1 MEINKGTSA
10 ALLGIFSS
18 DRKAAK
24 ARELNIAQTQYQ
36 ISQQKQQQQ
45 YQLSQT
51 LAQNRQ
57 AAQKIAASVTTRKAD
72 AQNLVTNMDNVIDEM
87 KTGVARYGGNVM
99 RYMTAEGNDKWTSA
113 IGDYEAKIGEI
124 KTNEAE
130 IAKYYELTNSD
141 KAHLVMDRDTK
152 ALESYIDGTTNSFR
166 FSGQI
171 QDIGNYQSAVSSGRE
186 VLPSDVLA
194 GDEGK
199 NQQIIISNYMREYG
213 ITDRSQVTQA
223 NLEQYVSLK
232 YLNNQPGLMGT
243 KKDDR
248 TVGGELLQSAQTLQ
262 KVNLND
268 VNLFDQ
274 NSVDN
279 IFSVV
284 SSELGRHG
292 HTKGTKPKLKRGT
305 AINGSD
311 KVYENYE
318 DIITK
323 SVFGTE
329 SKMLK
334 NVEAK
339 GLFKQSDGS
348 KIEDTQWYG
357 ETLGGESETY
367 DLEVTGYHYALKY
380 TVDGKES
387 LAVMTD
393 DPEKNKE
400 LEESYKA
407 SGAKPSMVLVAQ
419 LREDDSVRDDFY
431 YKEINM
437 TEGIASKISKDAD
450 YKFITNEKNDRK
462 NQTAHKDNK
471 RKNKEQSIVN
481 ISTNHFDGNDVFVE
495 QTQSEAANT
504 LLPVFKRHGVTN
516 SMFTPLLS
524 SLMAQSSSTS
534 DLFSRIDLIDQALS
548 DKNSKVGQ
556 ALLTNNIS
564 EFNSFI
570 KNSLNSQ
577 QEINEFQQ
585 LQNDWNQLNANS
597 QY

>member
-10 ALLGIFSS
+10 ALLGVFSS

-57 AAQKIAASVTTRKAD
+57 VANKTAAGITTRKAD
-72 AQNLVTNMDNVIDEM
+72 AQQLVTNLDNVIDDM
-87 KTGVARYGGNVM
+87 KLGVAKYGGNVM
-99 RYMTAEGNDKWTSA
+99 KYMIAEGTDKWATA
-113 IGDYEAKIGEI
+113 IGDYETKIGEI

-130 IAKYYELTNSD
+130 VAKYIELTNSD
-141 KAHLVMDRDTK
+141 KAHLAMDRDGQLLK
-152 ALESYIDGTTNSFR
+152 DYIDGKTNTFR

-171 QDIGNYQSAVSSGRE
+171 QEIGNYQSAVSSGRE

-194 GDEGK
+194 GNEGK
-199 NQQIIISNYMREYG
+199 NQQIIMSNFMREYG

-223 NLEQYVSLK
+223 NLDNYITQK
-232 YLNNQPGLMGT
+232 YLNNQPGMMGT
-243 KKDDR
+243 KEDDR
-248 TVGGELLQSAQTLQ
+248 TVGGELFSSAEILQEI
-262 KVNLND
+262 NLND
-268 VNLFDQ
+268 VNIFDEK
-274 NSVDN
+274 SVN
-279 IFSVV
+279 NVLNVV
-284 SSELGRHG
+284 ESELGRHG
-292 HTKGTKPKLKRGT
+292 YSKKAKTKTKRGVNVVT
-305 AINGSD
+305 SGRA
-311 KVYENYE
+311 YENYE
-318 DIITK
+318 DKITK
-323 SVFGTE
+323 SFFGSD

-334 NVEAK
+334 NVEAR

-348 KIEDTQWYG
+348 QIEDTQWYG

-367 DLEVTGYHYALKY
+367 DLEVTGYHYAFKY
-380 TVDGKES
+380 IIDGKEQ

-393 DPEKNKE
+393 DPAKNEE
-400 LEESYKA
+400 LRRNYEA
-407 SGAKPSMVLVAQ
+407 SGAKPSMVMVAE
-419 LREDDSVRDDFY
+419 LREDDSIRDDYY
-431 YKEINM
+431 YKEIKM
-437 TEGIASKISKDAD
+437 TQSLASEISKEAD
-450 YKFITNEKNDRK
+450 FKIISNETNQNK
-462 NQTAHKDNK
+462 NQKAHKDNK
-471 RKNKEQSIVN
+471 RKNKQQSILN
-481 ISTNHFDGNDVFVE
+481 ISANHFDGNDVFVE

-504 LLPVFKRHGVTN
+504 LLPVFKRHGVSN

-524 SLMAQSSSTS
+524 SLMAQSSSMS
-534 DLFSRIDLIDQALS
+534 DLFSRIDLIDEALS
-548 DKNSKVGQ
+548 DKSSKVGQ

-564 EFNSFI
+564 EFNGFV

>member
-10 ALLGIFSS
+10 ALLGVFSS

-36 ISQQKQQQQ
+36 ISQKKQQQQ

-87 KTGVARYGGNVM
+87 KAGVAKYGGNVM

-113 IGDYEAKIGEI
+113 IGDYETKIGEI

-152 ALESYIDGTTNSFR
+152 ALESYIDGTTNSFK

-171 QDIGNYQSAVSSGRE
+171 QDIENYQSAVSSGRE

-194 GDEGK
+194 GGEGK

-232 YLNNQPGLMGT
+232 YLKNQPGLMGT
-243 KKDDR
+243 KEDDR
-248 TVGGELLQSAQTLQ
+248 TVGGEILQSAQTLQ

-268 VNLFDQ
+268 TNPFDA
-274 NSVDN
+274 NASEN

-284 SSELGRHG
+284 DSELGRHG
-292 HTKGTKPKLKRGT
+292 YTKKAKPETKNGVSVVGSGT
-305 AINGSD
+305 
-311 KVYENYE
+311 VYENYS
-318 DIITK
+318 DKITK
-323 SVFGTE
+323 SVFGSD

-348 KIEDTQWYG
+348 QIEDTQWYG

-367 DLEVTGYHYALKY
+367 DLEVTGYHYAYKY
-380 TVDGKES
+380 IIDGKEQ

-393 DPEKNKE
+393 DPEKNEE
-400 LEESYKA
+400 LRKNYEA
-407 SGAKPSMVLVAQ
+407 SGAKPSMVMVAQ
-419 LREDDSVRDDFY
+419 LREDDPIRDDYY
-431 YKEINM
+431 YKEIQM
-437 TEGIASKISKDAD
+437 SQSLASEISKEAD
-450 YKFITNEKNDRK
+450 FKIISNEASDRK

-471 RKNKEQSIVN
+471 RKNKEQSILN

-504 LLPVFKRHGVTN
+504 LLPVFKRHGVQN

-548 DKNSKVGQ
+548 DKNSEVGK

-564 EFNSFI
+564 EFNSFV

>member
-36 ISQQKQQQQ
+36 MSQQKQQQQ

-57 AAQKIAASVTTRKAD
+57 AAQKMAAGITTRKAD
-72 AQNLVTNMDNVIDEM
+72 AQNLVTNMDSVIDEM
-87 KTGVARYGGNVM
+87 KAGVAKYGGNVM

-113 IGDYEAKIGEI
+113 IGDYESKIGEI

-130 IAKYYELTNSD
+130 VAKYYELTNSD
-141 KAHLVMDRDTK
+141 KAHLVMDRDEQLLK
-152 ALESYIDGTTNSFR
+152 DYIDGKTNTFR

-199 NQQIIISNYMREYG
+199 NQQIIISNYMRESG
-213 ITDRSQVTQA
+213 ITNRSDVTQVD
-223 NLEQYVSLK
+223 LDKYITSK
-232 YLNNQPGLMGT
+232 YLSNQPGLMGT
-243 KKDDR
+243 KEDDR
-248 TVGGELLQSAQTLQ
+248 TVGGELLNSAQTLQ
-262 KVNLND
+262 EINLND
-268 VNLFDQ
+268 VNIFDEK
-274 NSVDN
+274 SVEN
-279 IFSVV
+279 VLNVV
-284 SSELGRHG
+284 ESELGRHG
-292 HTKGTKPKLKRGT
+292 YSKKAKTKTKRGVNVVASGRT
-305 AINGSD
+305 
-311 KVYENYE
+311 YENYE
-318 DIITK
+318 DKITK
-323 SVFGTE
+323 SVFGSD

-334 NVEAK
+334 NVEAR

-348 KIEDTQWYG
+348 QIEDTQWYG

-367 DLEVTGYHYALKY
+367 NLEVTGYHYALKY
-380 TVDGKES
+380 IIDGKEQ

-393 DPEKNKE
+393 DSAKNEE
-400 LEESYKA
+400 LRKNYEA
-407 SGAKPSMVLVAQ
+407 SGAKPSMVMVAE
-419 LREDDSVRDDFY
+419 LREDDAIRDDYY
-431 YKEINM
+431 YKEIQM
-437 TEGIASKISKDAD
+437 SQSLASEISKEAD
-450 YKFITNEKNDRK
+450 FKIISNENNQNK
-462 NQTAHKDNK
+462 NQKAHKDNK
-471 RKNKEQSIVN
+471 RKKKEQSIVN

-504 LLPVFKRHGVTN
+504 LLPVFKRHGVQN

-548 DKNSKVGQ
+548 DKNSEVGK
-556 ALLTNNIS
+556 ALLTNNIT
-564 EFNSFI
+564 EFNGFI

>member
-36 ISQQKQQQQ
+36 MSQQKQQQQ

-57 AAQKIAASVTTRKAD
+57 AAQKMAAGITTRKAD
-72 AQNLVTNMDNVIDEM
+72 AQNLVTNMDSVIDEM
-87 KTGVARYGGNVM
+87 KAGVAKYGGNVM

-113 IGDYEAKIGEI
+113 IGDYESKIGEI

-130 IAKYYELTNSD
+130 VAKYYELTNSD
-141 KAHLVMDRDTK
+141 KAHLVMDRDEQLLK
-152 ALESYIDGTTNSFR
+152 DYIDGKTNTFR

-199 NQQIIISNYMREYG
+199 NQQIIISNYMRESG
-213 ITDRSQVTQA
+213 ITNRSDVTQVD
-223 NLEQYVSLK
+223 LDKYITSK
-232 YLNNQPGLMGT
+232 YLSNQPGLMGT
-243 KKDDR
+243 KEDDR
-248 TVGGELLQSAQTLQ
+248 TVGGELLNSAQTLQ
-262 KVNLND
+262 EINLND
-268 VNLFDQ
+268 VNIFDEK
-274 NSVDN
+274 SVEN
-279 IFSVV
+279 VLNVV
-284 SSELGRHG
+284 ESELGRHG
-292 HTKGTKPKLKRGT
+292 YSKKAKTKTKRGVNVVASGRT
-305 AINGSD
+305 
-311 KVYENYE
+311 YENYE
-318 DIITK
+318 DKITK
-323 SVFGTE
+323 SVFGSD

-334 NVEAK
+334 NVEAR

-348 KIEDTQWYG
+348 QIEDTQWYG

-367 DLEVTGYHYALKY
+367 NLEVTGYHYALKY
-380 TVDGKES
+380 IIDGKEQ

-393 DPEKNKE
+393 DSAKNEE
-400 LEESYKA
+400 LRKNYEA
-407 SGAKPSMVLVAQ
+407 SGAKPSMVMVAE
-419 LREDDSVRDDFY
+419 LREDDAIRDDYY
-431 YKEINM
+431 YKEIQM
-437 TEGIASKISKDAD
+437 SQSLASEISKEAD
-450 YKFITNEKNDRK
+450 FKIISNENNQNK
-462 NQTAHKDNK
+462 NQKAHKDNK
-471 RKNKEQSIVN
+471 RKKKEQSIVN

-504 LLPVFKRHGVTN
+504 LLPVFKRHGVQN

-534 DLFSRIDLIDQALS
+534 DLFSRIDLIGQALS

-564 EFNSFI
+564 EFNGFV

>member
-10 ALLGIFSS
+10 ALLGVFSS
-18 DRKAAK
+18 DRKSAK
-24 ARELNIAQTQYQ
+24 ARELQIAQTQYQ

-45 YQLSQT
+45 YKLSQT

-87 KTGVARYGGNVM
+87 KAGVNKYGGNVM
-99 RYMTAEGNDKWTSA
+99 KYMIAEGNEKWTSA
-113 IGDYEAKIGEI
+113 IGDYETKIGEI
-124 KTNEAE
+124 KANEAE
-130 IAKYYELTNSD
+130 VAKYYELTNSD

-152 ALESYIDGTTNSFR
+152 ALKDYIDGTTNVFR

-171 QDIGNYQSAVSSGRE
+171 QDIGDYQSAVSAGRE

-194 GDEGK
+194 GNEGK
-199 NQQIIISNYMREYG
+199 NQQIIMSNFMREYG
-213 ITDRSQVTQA
+213 ITDRSQVTQDK
-223 NLEQYVSLK
+223 LEQYVNLK

-262 KVNLND
+262 KVNLNET
-268 VNLFDQ
+268 NPFDA
-274 NSVDN
+274 NDSENVFSIVD
-279 IFSVV
+279 
-284 SSELGRHG
+284 SELGRHG
-292 HTKGTKPKLKRGT
+292 YTKKAKPETKRGR
-305 AINGSD
+305 AVVGSGR
-311 KVYENYE
+311 VYENYS
-318 DIITK
+318 DKITK
-323 SVFGTE
+323 SVFGSD

-334 NVEAK
+334 NVESV
-339 GLFKQSDGS
+339 GLFRQSDGS
-348 KIEDTQWYG
+348 QIEETQWYG

-367 DLEVTGYHYALKY
+367 DLEVTGYHYAYKY
-380 TVDGKES
+380 IIDGKEQ

-393 DPEKNKE
+393 DAQKNEE
-400 LEESYKA
+400 LRKNYEA
-407 SGAKPSMVLVAQ
+407 SGAKPSMVMVAQ
-419 LREDDSVRDDFY
+419 LREDDPIRDDYY
-431 YKEINM
+431 YKEIKM
-437 TEGIASKISKDAD
+437 SESLASEISSEADFKIIS
-450 YKFITNEKNDRK
+450 NEASDRK
-462 NQTAHKDNK
+462 NQIAHKDNK

-548 DKNSKVGQ
+548 DKNSKVGK
-556 ALLTNNIS
+556 ALLTNNIT
-564 EFNSFI
+564 EFNSFVI
-570 KNSLNSQ
+570 NSLNSQ

>member
-36 ISQQKQQQQ
+36 MSQQKQQQQ

-57 AAQKIAASVTTRKAD
+57 AAQKMAAGITTRKAD
-72 AQNLVTNMDNVIDEM
+72 AQNLVTNMDSVIDEM
-87 KTGVARYGGNVM
+87 KAGVAKYGGNVM
-99 RYMTAEGNDKWTSA
+99 RYMTAEGSDKWTSA

-130 IAKYYELTNSD
+130 VAKYKELTSSD
-141 KAHLVMDRDTK
+141 KAHLAMDRDGQLLK
-152 ALESYIDGTTNSFR
+152 DYIDGKTNTFR

-243 KKDDR
+243 KEDDR

-268 VNLFDQ
+268 TNPFSA
-274 NSVDN
+274 NASEN

-284 SSELGRHG
+284 ESELGRHG
-292 HTKGTKPKLKRGT
+292 YTKKAKPETKRGVSVV
-305 AINGSD
+305 GSGR
-311 KVYENYE
+311 VYENYE
-318 DIITK
+318 DKITK
-323 SVFGTE
+323 SVFGSE
-329 SKMLK
+329 NKMLK
-334 NVEAK
+334 NVESM

-348 KIEDTQWYG
+348 QIEDTQWYG
-357 ETLGGESETY
+357 ETLGGESEAY
-367 DLEVTGYHYALKY
+367 DLEVTGYHYAYKY
-380 TVDGKES
+380 IIDGKEQ

-393 DPEKNKE
+393 DPAKNEE
-400 LEESYKA
+400 LRKNYES
-407 SGAKPSMVLVAQ
+407 SGAKPSMVMVAQ
-419 LREDDSVRDDFY
+419 LREDDPVRDDYY
-431 YKEINM
+431 YKEIQM
-437 TEGIASKISKDAD
+437 SESLASEISSEADFKIIS
-450 YKFITNEKNDRK
+450 NEASDRK
-462 NQTAHKDNK
+462 NQSAHKDNK

-548 DKNSKVGQ
+548 DKNSEVGK

-564 EFNSFI
+564 EFNGFV

>member
-36 ISQQKQQQQ
+36 MSQQKQQQQ

-57 AAQKIAASVTTRKAD
+57 AAQKMAAGITTRKAD
-72 AQNLVTNMDNVIDEM
+72 AQNLVTNMDSVIDEM
-87 KTGVARYGGNVM
+87 KAGVAKYGGNVM

-113 IGDYEAKIGEI
+113 IGDYESKIGEI

-130 IAKYYELTNSD
+130 VAKYYELTNSD
-141 KAHLVMDRDTK
+141 KAHLVMDRDEQLLK
-152 ALESYIDGTTNSFR
+152 DYIDGKTNTFR

-199 NQQIIISNYMREYG
+199 NQQIIISNYMRESG
-213 ITDRSQVTQA
+213 ITNRSDVTQVD
-223 NLEQYVSLK
+223 LDKYITSK
-232 YLNNQPGLMGT
+232 YLSNQPGLMGT
-243 KKDDR
+243 KEDDR
-248 TVGGELLQSAQTLQ
+248 TVGGELLNSAQTLQ
-262 KVNLND
+262 EINLND
-268 VNLFDQ
+268 VNIFDEK
-274 NSVDN
+274 SVEN
-279 IFSVV
+279 VLNVV
-284 SSELGRHG
+284 ESELGRHG
-292 HTKGTKPKLKRGT
+292 YSKKAKTKTKRGVNVVASGRT
-305 AINGSD
+305 
-311 KVYENYE
+311 YENYE
-318 DIITK
+318 DKITK
-323 SVFGTE
+323 SVFGSD

-334 NVEAK
+334 NVEAR

-348 KIEDTQWYG
+348 QIDDTQWYG
-357 ETLGGESETY
+357 EALGGESETY
-367 DLEVTGYHYALKY
+367 NLEVTGYHYAYKY
-380 TVDGKES
+380 IIDGKEQ

-393 DPEKNKE
+393 DSAKNEE
-400 LEESYKA
+400 LRKNYEA
-407 SGAKPSMVLVAQ
+407 SGAKPSMVMVAE
-419 LREDDSVRDDFY
+419 LREDDAIRDDYY
-431 YKEINM
+431 YKEIQM
-437 TEGIASKISKDAD
+437 SQSLASEISKEAD
-450 YKFITNEKNDRK
+450 FKIISNENNQNK
-462 NQTAHKDNK
+462 NQKAHKDNK
-471 RKNKEQSIVN
+471 RKKKEQSIVN

-504 LLPVFKRHGVTN
+504 LLPVFKRHGVQN

-534 DLFSRIDLIDQALS
+534 DLFSRIDLIGQALS

-564 EFNSFI
+564 EFNGFV

>member
-36 ISQQKQQQQ
+36 MSQQKQQQQ

-72 AQNLVTNMDNVIDEM
+72 AQNLVTNMDSVIDEM
-87 KTGVARYGGNVM
+87 KAGVAKYGGNVM

-141 KAHLVMDRDTK
+141 KAHLVMDKDTR

-166 FSGQI
+166 YSGQI

-186 VLPSDVLA
+186 VLPSDVLS

-243 KKDDR
+243 KEDDR

-268 VNLFDQ
+268 TNPFSA
-274 NSVDN
+274 NASEN

-284 SSELGRHG
+284 ESELGRHG
-292 HTKGTKPKLKRGT
+292 YTKKAKPETKRGVSVV
-305 AINGSD
+305 GSGR
-311 KVYENYE
+311 VYENYE
-318 DIITK
+318 DKITK
-323 SVFGTE
+323 SVFGSE
-329 SKMLK
+329 NKMLK
-334 NVEAK
+334 NVESM

-348 KIEDTQWYG
+348 QIEDTQWYG
-357 ETLGGESETY
+357 ETLGGESEAY
-367 DLEVTGYHYALKY
+367 DLEVTGYHYAYKY
-380 TVDGKES
+380 IIDGKEQ

-393 DPEKNKE
+393 DPAKNEE
-400 LEESYKA
+400 LRKNYES
-407 SGAKPSMVLVAQ
+407 SGAKPSMVMVAQ
-419 LREDDSVRDDFY
+419 LREDDPVRDDYY
-431 YKEINM
+431 YKEIQM
-437 TEGIASKISKDAD
+437 SESLASEISSEADFKIIS
-450 YKFITNEKNDRK
+450 NEASDRK
-462 NQTAHKDNK
+462 NQSAHKDNK

-548 DKNSKVGQ
+548 DKNSEVGK

-564 EFNSFI
+564 EFNGFV

>member
-36 ISQQKQQQQ
+36 MSQQKQQQQ

-72 AQNLVTNMDNVIDEM
+72 AQNLVTNMDSVIDEM
-87 KTGVARYGGNVM
+87 KAGVAKYGGNVM

-141 KAHLVMDRDTK
+141 KAHLVMDKDTR

-166 FSGQI
+166 YSGQI

-243 KKDDR
+243 KEDDR

-268 VNLFDQ
+268 TNPFSA
-274 NSVDN
+274 NASEN

-284 SSELGRHG
+284 ESELGRHG
-292 HTKGTKPKLKRGT
+292 YTKKAKPETKRGVSVV
-305 AINGSD
+305 GSGR
-311 KVYENYE
+311 VYENYE
-318 DIITK
+318 DKITK
-323 SVFGTE
+323 SVFGSE
-329 SKMLK
+329 NKMLK
-334 NVEAK
+334 NVESM

-348 KIEDTQWYG
+348 QIEDTQWYG
-357 ETLGGESETY
+357 ETLGGESEAY
-367 DLEVTGYHYALKY
+367 DLEVTGYHYAYKY
-380 TVDGKES
+380 IIDGKEQ

-393 DPEKNKE
+393 DPAKNEE
-400 LEESYKA
+400 LRKNYES
-407 SGAKPSMVLVAQ
+407 SGAKPSMVMVAQ
-419 LREDDSVRDDFY
+419 LREDDPVRDDYY
-431 YKEINM
+431 YKEIQM
-437 TEGIASKISKDAD
+437 SESLASEISSEADFKIIS
-450 YKFITNEKNDRK
+450 NEASDRK
-462 NQTAHKDNK
+462 NQSAHKDNK

-548 DKNSKVGQ
+548 DKNSEVGK

-564 EFNSFI
+564 EFNGFV